1 MDQELLTLPKHLI
14 SSPVFNGDGV
24 ARSFVFCVLFCL
36 SLSVLLAIVFSVLL
50 RFSAS
55 YYLFVYRCLFFWPLC
70 SLSFF
75 GFRLLITSLVSLTFF
90 FFFFYFY
97 FFRHFQNIY
106 ITNTDI
112 TQQHR
117 QRHYLYIHFQYK
129 HMKCCVPL
137 SPCNKPNT

>member
-1 MDQELLTLPKHLI
+1 MVATMTRLAVTEYLCYNNHGYVPFIVFTIRSFPHSCFIAGFVTRVTRQEFQVDQELLTLPKHLI

-75 GFRLLITSLVSLTFF
+75 GFRLLITSLVSLTFS
-90 FFFFYFY
+90 
-97 FFRHFQNIY
+97 Y
-106 ITNTDI
+106 II
-112 TQQHR
+112 
-117 QRHYLYIHFQYK
+117 
-129 HMKCCVPL
+129 
-137 SPCNKPNT
+137 